1 MQIYIKIQ
9 EAKTKIIGK
18 QICYREEIDSTHIKS
33 KQIVKKLNEE
43 DNGTILI
50 ADKQSS
56 GVGTKG
62 RKWYTGSEK
71 NIAMTIILMPKC
83 NIEKLESLTL
93 KIAESMKETI
103 KDLYGYDLQIKYPND
118 LTLKGK
124 KIGGILT
131 EINTVSGC
139 INYLLISVGFN
150 VNEENISDE
159 TKELATSLK
168 SVYHKEFSREEIIK
182 RFIEI
187 LETKII
193 DILN

>member
-1 MQIYIKIQ
+1 MDVLKIQ

-18 QICYREEIDSTHIKS
+18 QICYREEIESTHIKS

-103 KDLYGYDLQIKYPND
+103 KDLYDIQLDIKYPND
-118 LTLKGK
+118 LMCNGK
-124 KIGGILT
+124 KVSGILT
-131 EINTVSGC
+131 E
-139 INYLLISVGFN
+139 SVTNKEVVKYIFIGIGID
-150 VNEENISDE
+150 VNQIIFTPEIEQI
-159 TKELATSLK
+159 ATSLK
-168 SVYHKEFSREEIIK
+168 KEYNKEFNREEIISSFFNIFEK
-182 RFIEI
+182 EYKKLI
-187 LETKII
+187 
-193 DILN
+193 N

>member
-1 MQIYIKIQ
+1 MDVLKIQ

-18 QICYREEIDSTHIKS
+18 QICYREEFESTHIKS

-118 LTLKGK
+118 LTLNGK

-150 VNEENISDE
+150 VNEENFSDE

>member
-1 MQIYIKIQ
+1 MDVLKIQ

-18 QICYREEIDSTHIKS
+18 QICYREEIESTHIKS

-150 VNEENISDE
+150 VNEENFSDE

>member
-1 MQIYIKIQ
+1 MDVLKIQ

-18 QICYREEIDSTHIKS
+18 QICYREEFESTHIKS

-118 LTLKGK
+118 LTLEGK
-124 KIGGILT
+124 KICGILT

-150 VNEENISDE
+150 VNEEKFSDE
-159 TKELATSLK
+159 TEELATSLK
-168 SVYHKEFSREEIIK
+168 AVYHKEFSREEIIK

-187 LETKII
+187 LEIKII

>member
-1 MQIYIKIQ
+1 MDVLKIQ

-18 QICYREEIDSTHIKS
+18 QICYREEIESTHIKS
-33 KQIVKKLNEE
+33 NQIVNKLNEE

-150 VNEENISDE
+150 VNEENFSDE

>member
-1 MQIYIKIQ
+1 MDVLKIQ

-18 QICYREEIDSTHIKS
+18 QICYREEIESTHIKS

-150 VNEENISDE
+150 VNEENFSDK

>member
-1 MQIYIKIQ
+1 MDVLKIQ

-18 QICYREEIDSTHIKS
+18 QICYREEIESTHIKS

-71 NIAMTIILMPKC
+71 NIAITIILMPKC

-150 VNEENISDE
+150 VNEENFSDE

>member
-1 MQIYIKIQ
+1 MDVLKIQ

-18 QICYREEIDSTHIKS
+18 QICYREEIESTHIKS

-150 VNEENISDE
+150 VNEENFSDE

-187 LETKII
+187 
-193 DILN
+193 

>member
-1 MQIYIKIQ
+1 MDVLKIQ

-18 QICYREEIDSTHIKS
+18 QICYREEFESTHIKS

-150 VNEENISDE
+150 VNEENFSDE

>member
-1 MQIYIKIQ
+1 MDVLKIQ

-150 VNEENISDE
+150 VNEENFSDE